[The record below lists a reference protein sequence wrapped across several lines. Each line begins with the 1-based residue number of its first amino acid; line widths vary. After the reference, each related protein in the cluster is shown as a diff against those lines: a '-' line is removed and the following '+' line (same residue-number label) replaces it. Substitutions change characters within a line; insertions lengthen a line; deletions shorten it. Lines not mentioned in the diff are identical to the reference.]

1 MLVDNALIGVL
12 VTVLVALLG
21 LSYGYGVLTNKVKS
35 NRHDI
40 EKQDKEH
47 KDTIVQLRTEF
58 RSYQNENKAD
68 HKEISEKLGK
78 LLQGQ
83 RSKGDKQC

>member
-12 VTVLVALLG
+12 ITVILSLLA
-21 LSYGYGVLTNKVKS
+21 LSYGYGVLTNKVKA

-47 KDTIVQLRTEF
+47 KDTILQLRAEF
-58 RSYQNENKAD
+58 RSYQAENKAD
-68 HKEISEKLGK
+68 HKEISAKLDK
-78 LLQGQ
+78 LLQGR
-83 RSKGDKQC
+83 RSKDDKQC